1 MPKCETCGKEFNT
14 EDGLNSHQADKHGMS
29 SHEKK
34 EVKKQQGEQKKEEV
48 HGKAKRKKIKRYAL
62 VAIVIIAVVT
72 GGYFLLGSTSSNNLG
87 SVNLGSVNLGSVN
100 LGSVNLGSVG
110 STHTH
115 QDFKMY
121 VNGQMVDFSQPKYQL
136 RSNLVHFEE
145 SNGNVIHT
153 HATGMT
159 VGYMLGTL
167 NIEMTSECLSIDG
180 VRYCNNGNSK
190 LKMYVNSQP
199 SSEFGSYLMKDLDKI
214 LVSYGNET
222 DLSGQIASITNEA
235 ATQSNAK

>member
-72 GGYFLLGSTSSNNLG
+72 GGYFLLGSTSSN
-87 SVNLGSVNLGSVN
+87 NLGSVNLGSVN

>member
-72 GGYFLLGSTSSNNLG
+72 GGYFLLGSTSSN
-87 SVNLGSVNLGSVN
+87 N

>member
-87 SVNLGSVNLGSVN
+87 SVNLGSV
-100 LGSVNLGSVG
+100 G

-115 QDFKMY
+115 QDFMMY

>member
-87 SVNLGSVNLGSVN
+87 SVNLGSV
-100 LGSVNLGSVG
+100 G

-121 VNGQMVDFSQPKYQL
+121 VNGQMVDFSQQKYQL

>member
-72 GGYFLLGSTSSNNLG
+72 GGYFLLGSTSSNNLR
-87 SVNLGSVNLGSVN
+87 
-100 LGSVNLGSVG
+100 SVNLGSVG

-214 LVSYGNET
+214 LVSYGNE
-222 DLSGQIASITNEA
+222 DSF
-235 ATQSNAK
+235 

>member
-72 GGYFLLGSTSSNNLG
+72 GGYFLLGSTSSN
-87 SVNLGSVNLGSVN
+87 N

-214 LVSYGNET
+214 LVSYGNE
-222 DLSGQIASITNEA
+222 DSF
-235 ATQSNAK
+235 

>member
-14 EDGLNSHQADKHGMS
+14 EDGLNSHQADKHCMS

-87 SVNLGSVNLGSVN
+87 SANLGSVNLGSVN

-110 STHTH
+110 STRTH

-180 VRYCNNGNSK
+180 VWYCNNGNSK

-214 LVSYGNET
+214 LVSYGNE
-222 DLSGQIASITNEA
+222 DSF
-235 ATQSNAK
+235 